1 MSSSEVNTHPLPT
14 ASSNCFSAPSKS
26 RGLTPGGTLMGLWF
40 VIARQI
46 RCDCVQLC
54 IADFRLAKTRHEKYA
69 VANERL
75 DRRRRQIASL
85 FQHGR
90 LLSAGSQRC
99 GAGFSGARAVAR
111 KAPFVVDL
119 VAFFDLSIIRRCECG
134 RRKAQTAQKQKRC
147 SYDFGVFHALAFLI
161 RFGQMPHFP
170 GDRIPL
176 GSTASF
182 TVS

>member
-75 DRRRRQIASL
+75 DRRRRQIGSL
-85 FQHGR
+85 FQHR
-90 LLSAGSQRC
+90 WLLPTGGQRR
-99 GAGFSGARAVAR
+99 GAGLSGSRSVAG
-111 KAPFVVDL
+111 KTPFVVNL
-119 VAFFDLSIIRRCECG
+119 VAFLDLSIIRRCECG
-134 RRKAQTAQKQKRC
+134 RRKTQTAQK
-147 SYDFGVFHALAFLI
+147 H
-161 RFGQMPHFP
+161 
-170 GDRIPL
+170 
-176 GSTASF
+176 
-182 TVS
+182 